1 VSKDSSK
8 PDSPRLGIAGR
19 IARSFIDS
27 KLTPLFVITSILL
40 GAATTLLLPREEE
53 PQIKVPMID
62 VLVAMPGFSAK
73 EVEER
78 ATRPMEKLLWE
89 IPNVEYIYSTSREGE
104 GLAIVRFKVGEDIER
119 SLVNLNQ
126 KLQANFD
133 RIPQGVSFPLIK
145 PKSIDDVPILALTF
159 HGAGQDHYTLRRI
172 VDEVDDAVKQVPLV
186 AETTLIGGERR
197 QLRVL
202 LDPAKLAS
210 RQLSAG
216 DIVPRLQSANRQLIA
231 GPLADHNREV
241 LLQAGAFLTSAKDA
255 GNVVVGVH
263 GEKPV
268 YLRDVATIVDGPEE
282 PSQYVFFGSGAATS
296 GSADFQS
303 AVSPISNR
311 QAVRNPQSIEGSSG
325 TQVGKPAIRQI
336 GNPRY
341 EEEPA
346 VTLTIAK
353 RPGANAISVA
363 RQVLKKVDS
372 LKGRIIP
379 NGVQMSITRHYGQ
392 TAEEKSDELLLHMGI
407 AVIGV
412 SVLILLTLGW
422 RESLIVGIAIPCT
435 LALTLLVFYLHG
447 YTLNRITLF
456 ALIFSI
462 GILVDDA
469 IVVVENI
476 VRHFHLSQNK
486 GRPWSTIAVEAVNEV
501 GNPTILATFA
511 VISAV
516 LPMAFVGGLMGPYMR
531 PIPTGSSAAMFWSLA
546 IAFIV
551 TPWAAIRILRWGR
564 KYSRLTEGTASTA
577 EGGKPH
583 SHFEHEEDFFTRLYR
598 RFMGPM
604 IAKARWRLAFLA
616 GIIVLLLA
624 SMATVGLGWVKVK
637 MLPFDNKSEFQIIL
651 NMPEGSALERTAQ
664 AAREIAAAVRVEPE
678 VTDYEIY
685 TGVAAP
691 FNFNGLVRHYFM
703 RRGPHIADLQIN
715 LVPKSERKWQ
725 SHDIAKRVRPR
736 VAQIAAKY
744 GARVAV
750 AEVPP
755 GPPVLQTL
763 VAEVY
768 GPNEENRLALANK
781 VIDIFHHTEGVVD
794 TDWYMEADQT
804 KVRFLVDKE
813 KAALHGI
820 SEESIAQTLKLAV
833 GGAAVDLL
841 HLPREKEDVQ
851 IMVRLPQSLRTSPQD
866 LLALRVQSANPA
878 GALVPLRE
886 LIRVETGLV
895 DKSRYHKNL
904 MPVTYVIGDVA
915 GAVESPVYAI
925 FKMNEALRALDTR
938 QFGGSGAPLKI
949 YNATQPFTEDEPAI
963 KWDGEWHITIEVFRD
978 LGSAFAAVL
987 VLIFILMVGWFRS
1000 FLTPLV
1006 VMAAIPFS
1014 LVGILPA
1021 HGLLGAFFTATSMI
1035 GFMAGAGIVV
1045 RNSIILVDFIE
1056 QRLAE
1061 GMPLDQAV
1069 VDAGAVRFRPM
1080 LLTALA
1086 VVVGASV
1093 ILADPIFQGLAI
1105 SLMAGEI
1112 ASLLISRM
1120 AVPVLYYMACNRKPG
1135 PGGTP
1140 IESPGRPPMPD
1151 MPKG

>member
-1 VSKDSSK
+1 MSGA
-8 PDSPRLGIAGR
+8 PPNRPTGEIGFAGR
-19 IARSFIDS
+19 IARAFIDS
-27 KLTPLFVITSILL
+27 KLTPLVVITSILL
-40 GAATTLLLPREEE
+40 GAAAVIMLPREEE

-62 VLVAMPGFSAK
+62 VLVSMPGFSAK

-89 IPNVEYIYSTSREGE
+89 IPGVEYIYSTSRPGE
-104 GLAIVRFKVGEDIER
+104 GLAIVRFKVGEDVEK
-119 SLVNLNQ
+119 SLVKLNQ
-126 KLQANFD
+126 KLQSNFD
-133 RIPQGVSFPLIK
+133 RIPRGVSFPLIK

-159 HGAGQDHYTLRRI
+159 HSANRDHLTLRRL
-172 VDEVDDAVKQVPLV
+172 VAQVDDAVKQVPLV
-186 AETTLIGGERR
+186 AETAIIGGARR

-202 LDPAKLAS
+202 LDPTKLAS
-210 RQLSAG
+210 RNLSMAE
-216 DIVPRLQSANRQLIA
+216 IVPMLTQANRQAIA
-231 GPLADHNREV
+231 GELTSNNRETV
-241 LLQAGAFLTSAKDA
+241 VKTGGFLANAREA
-255 GNVVVGVH
+255 GNVVVGVF
-263 GEKPV
+263 GGKPV
-268 YLRDVATIVDGPEE
+268 YLREVAEIKDGAQE
-282 PSQYVFFGSGAATS
+282 PSQYVFFGEGAGHSATA
-296 GSADFQS
+296 GEQ
-303 AVSPISNR
+303 
-311 QAVRNPQSIEGSSG
+311 
-325 TQVGKPAIRQI
+325 
-336 GNPRY
+336 
-341 EEEPA
+341 PA
-346 VTLTIAK
+346 VTLSIAK

-363 RQVLKKVDS
+363 EQVLKKVET
-372 LKGRIIP
+372 LKGRILP
-379 NGVQMSITRHYGQ
+379 ADVQISITRNYGE
-392 TAEEKSDELLLHMGI
+392 TATEKSNELLLHMGI

-412 SVLILLTLGW
+412 SVLIFLTLGW
-422 RESLIVGIAIPCT
+422 RESAIVAIAIPAT
-435 LALTLLVFYLHG
+435 LALTLLVFYLYG

-476 VRHFHLSQNK
+476 VRHFHLPQNR
-486 GRPWSTIAVEAVNEV
+486 GRNWSAIAVEAVNEV

-511 VISAV
+511 VIAAV

-531 PIPTGSSAAMFWSLA
+531 PIPIGSSAAMAFSLA

-551 TPWAAIRILRWGR
+551 TPWASIRVLHWGK
-564 KYSRLTEGTASTA
+564 KYSSLTAGAA
-577 EGGKPH
+577 LANGVVHAH
-583 SHFEHEEDFFTRLYR
+583 SEHPEDFFTRFYR
-598 RFMGPM
+598 RFMGPLL
-604 IAKARWRLAFLA
+604 AQRRWRYAFLA
-616 GIIVLLLA
+616 SIVGLLLVA
-624 SMATVGLGWVKVK
+624 MTLVGIGYVKVK

-651 NMPEGSALERTAQ
+651 NMPEGSALEQTAQ
-664 AAREIAAAVRVEPE
+664 AAREIGAAVRVEPE
-678 VTDYEIY
+678 VTDYQVY
-685 TGVAAP
+685 AGVAAP

-703 RRGPHIADLQIN
+703 RRGANIADLQVN
-715 LVPKSERKWQ
+715 LVPKGERKAQ

-736 VAQIAAKY
+736 VAAIAAKY

-763 VAEVY
+763 VAEIY
-768 GPNEENRLALANK
+768 GPNEESRLTLARK
-781 VIDIFHHTEGVVD
+781 VIDVFHNTKGVVD
-794 TDWYMEADQT
+794 TDWYIEADQPEA
-804 KVRFLVDKE
+804 RFIVDKE
-813 KAALHGI
+813 KAALNGITAETI
-820 SEESIAQTLKLAV
+820 SETLRIAV
-833 GGAAVDLL
+833 GGEAVDLL
-841 HLPREKEDVQ
+841 HVPRDKEDVD
-851 IMVRLPQSLRTSPQD
+851 IVLRLPRANRTTPEE
-866 LLALRVQSANPA
+866 LLALRVRSAANPSA
-878 GALVPLRE
+878 PLVPLRE
-886 LIRVETGLV
+886 LVKVEQTIV
-895 DKSRYHKNL
+895 DKSIYHKNL

-915 GAVESPVYAI
+915 GVVESPVYAI
-925 FKMNEALRALDTR
+925 LKMNQALRALDTR
-938 QFGGSGAPLKI
+938 AFGGTGSPLKV
-949 YNATQPFTEDEPAI
+949 YNAVQPFTDDKPSM

-978 LGSAFAAVL
+978 LGTAFAAVC

-1021 HGLLGAFFTATSMI
+1021 HGLMGAFFTATSMI

-1061 GMPLDQAV
+1061 GMPLQQAV

-1120 AVPVLYYMACNRKPG
+1120 AVPVLYFMAYNHGSLETRKPSK
-1135 PGGTP
+1135 
-1140 IESPGRPPMPD
+1140 SPLAEALETKP
-1151 MPKG
+1151 